1 MRNIAKRH
9 IDSFYGFGISL
20 RTQRELECSFGYFIS
35 NLLEHLKIMRT
46 GKEFDDDEIRRF
58 YPISGGG
65 KEIYRLESCEI
76 ILGNG
81 R

>member
-1 MRNIAKRH
+1 YKDEEYCQTPH
-9 IDSFYGFGISL
+9 YSFYGFRDDL
-20 RTQRELECSFGYFIS
+20 DYSFGYFIS
-35 NLLEHLKIMRT
+35 NLLEFLKIRRT

-65 KEIYRLESCEI
+65 KEIYRIESCEI
-76 ILGNG
+76 GLGNG